1 MNQQFN
7 SKQEP
12 VGWIH
17 LFRPNIVS
25 VITYIIVTGIIVVF
39 VMRMMGSSPL
49 SLSMIDGQNRE
60 ITLLD
65 NTERLILLASQQEK
79 IFFFDPKSNYIKEVD
94 LTVAGKP
101 LKNIREIPVVRMVY
115 SSPDFKKLL
124 IIAFSQPSHNG
135 MYILDTSSPI
145 SPTVTALEPWP
156 GLLPRDFFLH
166 QNSIA
171 AWSPTGDQIA
181 FIAYKASLSELF
193 VADSN
198 FTMVRRLTYYGHNVK
213 SVFWI
218 DSQTIAFSANWER
231 EDAVYLIDS
240 DGGNLRP
247 AW

>member
-79 IFFFDPKSNYIKEVD
+79 IFF
-94 LTVAGKP
+94 
-101 LKNIREIPVVRMVY
+101 
-115 SSPDFKKLL
+115 
-124 IIAFSQPSHNG
+124 
-135 MYILDTSSPI
+135 
-145 SPTVTALEPWP
+145 
-156 GLLPRDFFLH
+156 
-166 QNSIA
+166 
-171 AWSPTGDQIA
+171 
-181 FIAYKASLSELF
+181 
-193 VADSN
+193 
-198 FTMVRRLTYYGHNVK
+198 
-213 SVFWI
+213 
-218 DSQTIAFSANWER
+218 
-231 EDAVYLIDS
+231 
-240 DGGNLRP
+240 
-247 AW
+247 